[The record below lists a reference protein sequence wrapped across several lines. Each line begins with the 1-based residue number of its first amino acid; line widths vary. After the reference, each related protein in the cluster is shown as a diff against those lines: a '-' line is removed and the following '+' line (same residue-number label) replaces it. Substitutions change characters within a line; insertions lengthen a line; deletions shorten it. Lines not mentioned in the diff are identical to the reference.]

1 MKFNT
6 KALALASAVV
16 WGFVM
21 LSVGVTNLIAG
32 NYGQQFLQAMSSV
45 YPGYHD
51 TRSVAEVFL
60 GTLYGLCDGFI
71 GGAVIAWLYNYFAK
85 TAVRH
90 EPPAGEL
97 RSKDMLANVKPA
109 QQSLRSAP

>member
-6 KALALASAVV
+6 KALAFASAVV

-21 LSVGVTNLIAG
+21 LAVGVTNLIAG
-32 NYGQQFLQAMSSV
+32 HYDQQFLEAMSSV

-51 TRSVAEVFL
+51 THSSAEVIL

-71 GGAVIAWLYNYFAK
+71 GGAVIAWLYNHFAK
-85 TAVRH
+85 TAVRL
-90 EPPAGEL
+90 EPPASG
-97 RSKDMLANVKPA
+97 
-109 QQSLRSAP
+109 

>member
-1 MKFNT
+1 MKVNT

-21 LSVGVTNLIAG
+21 LAVGVTNLIVG

-51 TRSVAEVFL
+51 TRGIAEVIV

-71 GGAVIAWLYNYFAK
+71 GGAVIAWLYNHFAK
-85 TAVRH
+85 AAIRH
-90 EPPAGEL
+90 EPPTGEL
-97 RSKDMLANVKPA
+97 RSEGMSASVKPA
-109 QQSLRSAP
+109 QQTLRSAP

>member
-21 LSVGVTNLIAG
+21 LAVGVTNLIAG
-32 NYGQQFLQAMSSV
+32 HYGQPFLQAMSSV

-51 TRSVAEVFL
+51 TRSIAEVIV

-71 GGAVIAWLYNYFAK
+71 GGAVIAWLYNHFVK
-85 TAVRH
+85 TAIRH
-90 EPPAGEL
+90 EPPTGEL
-97 RSKDMLANVKPA
+97 RREGHVNEC
-109 QQSLRSAP
+109 

>member
-1 MKFNT
+1 MKLDT
-6 KALALASAVV
+6 KALAVASGVV
-16 WGFVM
+16 WGCVM

-51 TRSVAEVFL
+51 TRSIAEVIA

-71 GGAVIAWLYNYFAK
+71 GGAVIAWLYNHFAK
-85 TAVRH
+85 TAIRH
-90 EPPAGEL
+90 EPPTDQL
-97 RSKDMLANVKPA
+97 RSEGISASVKPA
-109 QQSLRSAP
+109 QQTLRGAP

>member
-21 LSVGVTNLIAG
+21 LAVGVTNLIAG
-32 NYGQQFLQAMSSV
+32 HYGQQFLQAMSSV

-51 TRSVAEVFL
+51 TRSIAEIIV

-71 GGAVIAWLYNYFAK
+71 AGGVIAWLYNHFAK
-85 TAVRH
+85 
-90 EPPAGEL
+90 PPVGRET
-97 RSKDMLANVKPA
+97 PA
-109 QQSLRSAP
+109 ST